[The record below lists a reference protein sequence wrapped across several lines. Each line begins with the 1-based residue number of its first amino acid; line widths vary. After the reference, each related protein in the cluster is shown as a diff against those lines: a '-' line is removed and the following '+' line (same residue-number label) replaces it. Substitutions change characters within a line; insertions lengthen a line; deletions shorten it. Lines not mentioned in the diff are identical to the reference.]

1 MFARQIAVMKGQA
14 WNVVETLKTV
24 DHGPL
29 ELTRRARVCVWDD
42 LVDIPTVVPLR
53 VPSAEMRRRQEP
65 GVVNHLDADEMDIS
79 TAHASAPHA
88 SQGLLRTSQPYSD
101 LPNSSRF
108 ELSRYRSIDGDE
120 NNAFPEIGKVVSW
133 DLGSTLKHAEGLETP
148 HSVGP
153 KMKTRS
159 SFDGLRTTRSPPLT
173 RRRNFSLTVRRP
185 SDHDSDD
192 ADADGD
198 LGYAAATNREGN
210 SKKVIVERLE
220 TIKSKGPVFTW
231 C

>member
-65 GVVNHLDADEMDIS
+65 GVAKQLEADEMDIS
-79 TAHASAPHA
+79 TAHASALHG
-88 SQGLLRTSQPYSD
+88 SQGLLQSSPPYSD
-101 LPNSSRF
+101 LPNPNRF
-108 ELSRYRSIDGDE
+108 ELSQYKSNDGEE
-120 NNAFPEIGKVVSW
+120 NSEFPGIGKVVSW
-133 DLGSTLKHAEGLETP
+133 DLGSTLKHVEELKTSRSIA
-148 HSVGP
+148 P
-153 KMKTRS
+153 KMRIRS
-159 SFDGLRTTRSPPLT
+159 SFEELRTPRSPPVA
-173 RRRNFSLTVRRP
+173 RRRNFSLTVRRS
-185 SDHDSDD
+185 SDNDSD
-192 ADADGD
+192 DADGD